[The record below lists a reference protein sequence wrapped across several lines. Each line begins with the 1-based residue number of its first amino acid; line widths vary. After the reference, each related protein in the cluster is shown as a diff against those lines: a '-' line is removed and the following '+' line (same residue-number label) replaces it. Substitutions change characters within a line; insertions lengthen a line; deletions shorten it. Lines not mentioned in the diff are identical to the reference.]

1 MDQPGAAACNPRAP
15 RYSARPSG
23 KQRGRAVTFIV
34 MSYALPIPETQW
46 QHRLRT
52 LKGLALTFLIYSQ
65 HQGVV
70 GRVRP
75 AHSFSMNR
83 RKQ

>member
-1 MDQPGAAACNPRAP
+1 
-15 RYSARPSG
+15 
-23 KQRGRAVTFIV
+23 